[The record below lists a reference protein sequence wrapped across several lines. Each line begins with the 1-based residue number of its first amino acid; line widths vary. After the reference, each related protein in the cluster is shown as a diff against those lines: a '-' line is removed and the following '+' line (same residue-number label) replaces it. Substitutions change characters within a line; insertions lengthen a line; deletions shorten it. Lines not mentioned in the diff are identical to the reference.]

1 MSIAFALT
9 FLPFL
14 LVSPFGGVIA
24 DRLDRRSILIWG
36 DFFSFL
42 IILLIGIL
50 TQTFP
55 HSMLLI
61 YTLVFLAA
69 TISPIY
75 HPAFQSI
82 IPSIVD
88 KKDLSHANALMG
100 SADNIIMLVA
110 PIVGGGM
117 IALIG
122 IVNAIYLN
130 ALSFLVSA
138 LLITLIK
145 KSEKII
151 VSTKMTIASVLQDL
165 KEGFNFAWS
174 HPVLKYGALLFI
186 GSNFAIN
193 LFFANFMYYLAH
205 TLALSPAQIG
215 LVFAIIGV
223 GSIGGS
229 LFTPGLLKRF
239 EPGKLISSTTLLAGL
254 ISFLLLLT
262 KNPWGVAIIWAIV
275 SGCGSSNVVTYFTL
289 RQQVVPSEYLG
300 RAVATT
306 RLISYSSIPIASIL
320 GGWLLGITSIYTII
334 FWCALLRLV
343 VGLAALFSPLCNA
356 KKKINSETIY
366 DNA

>member
-1 MSIAFALT
+1 MRAHTIHFANDYAVE
-9 FLPFL
+9 L
-14 LVSPFGGVIA
+14 LESCF
-24 DRLDRRSILIWG
+24 
-36 DFFSFL
+36 
-42 IILLIGIL
+42 
-50 TQTFP
+50 
-55 HSMLLI
+55 
-61 YTLVFLAA
+61 
-69 TISPIY
+69 
-75 HPAFQSI
+75 
-82 IPSIVD
+82 D
-88 KKDLSHANALMG
+88 KKDPKETEILRLEKQLKKSSVHHSKSARNKPGNLKALVLSSDSLEQNTLALM
-100 SADNIIMLVA
+100 LQTK
-110 PIVGGGM
+110 GM

-223 GSIGGS
+223 GSIAGS

-239 EPGKLISSTTLLAGL
+239 EPGKLISSMTLLAGL

-320 GGWLLGITSIYTII
+320 GGWLLGITNIYTII

-343 VGLAALFSPLCNA
+343 VGLVALFSPLCNA
-356 KKKINSETIY
+356 KKKINPETIY